1 MTGANSGMGKETAR
15 ELARMGAAVVLGCR
29 SLERGETAADD
40 IKRTTGRLAAS
51 PDVAGVTGVTG
62 TFWSTRREVRCKF
75 RDPVAI
81 ERVWSLVDEQ
91 LSG

>member
-29 SLERGETAADD
+29 SLERGEAAADD

-51 PDVAGVTGVTG
+51 PDVAGVTG
-62 TFWSTRREVRCKF
+62 TFWSKRREVRCRF